1 MEQVKKIRKRR
12 KPMSEEQRAAAA
24 ERLKVAREKRMK
36 ANPPTYKN
44 IHPSVLAVP
53 DDQPMSLKNVRQWIK
68 TQKELMSAERK
79 AMRADTNNKTGALNR
94 YLNHQ
99 GYIRNLDRYLRDG
112 DYVDDYY
119 GEYGTSKIKW
129 RCVVPAYDNE
139 GQIKR
144 QHGVFYD
151 DIGTVWSDLE

>member
-1 MEQVKKIRKRR
+1 
-12 KPMSEEQRAAAA
+12 
-24 ERLKVAREKRMK
+24 MK

-53 DDQPMSLKNVRQWIK
+53 DDQPMSLKSVRQWIK

-79 AMRADTNNKTGALNR
+79 AMRADSNNKTGALSR

-99 GYIRNLDRYLRDG
+99 AYIRNLERYLRDG
-112 DYVDDYY
+112 DYADDYY

-129 RCVVPAYDNE
+129 RCAIPAYDNE
-139 GQIKR
+139 GEIKR
-144 QHGVFYD
+144 THGVFYD
-151 DIGTVWSDLE
+151 DIGTVWSDL